1 MEKGIATFWGYIGK
15 EYDWKS
21 KLRKIKNAGFDRIMT
36 TADKVKELI
45 ASQLN
50 KSVEDVTED
59 KEIVKDLGADSL
71 DVVEMLMGLEEEYGI
86 TVPEED
92 AINIKTVGDIINLI
106 EGK

>member
-1 MEKGIATFWGYIGK
+1 MQIGQSVINNIASSKETGIT
-15 EYDWKS
+15 
-21 KLRKIKNAGFDRIMT
+21 
-36 TADKVKELI
+36 VKELI